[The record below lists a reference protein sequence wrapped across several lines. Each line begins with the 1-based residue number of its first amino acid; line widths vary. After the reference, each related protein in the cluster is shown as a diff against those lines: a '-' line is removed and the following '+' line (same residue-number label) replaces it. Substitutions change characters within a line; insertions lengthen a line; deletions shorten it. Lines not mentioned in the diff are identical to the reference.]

1 MLGNEQVGPQ
11 LAALLVMG
19 IYMYCLLIICFG
31 YFHFLVSRSS
41 SWGDFLLD
49 SISAL
54 VFDIAK
60 ENVALRTGIP
70 RKMLMVRTE
79 ADRNGGGKPGGPDQ
93 PKPCLLRTQAHS
105 SKMK

>member
-1 MLGNEQVGPQ
+1 M
-11 LAALLVMG
+11 AALLVMG
-19 IYMYCLLIICFG
+19 IYIYCLLIAYFG
-31 YFHFLVSRSS
+31 YFHFLVSCSS
-41 SWGDFLLD
+41 SWGDLLLD

-60 ENVALRTGIP
+60 EDVALRTGIP

-79 ADRNGGGKPGGPDQ
+79 ADRSGSDKPGGPEQ
-93 PKPCLLRTQAHS
+93 PKPCLLRTQGHS